1 MFKTPPLNK
10 TTVLTDNSVKHTEE
24 IESSAGRAQ
33 EGISQVRKS
42 VGELESRLSAA
53 PKTRTNTQ
61 PTKQKSQNKLSP
73 AACSVENQADPEMTT
88 YANRAQEAK
97 AYLVKIKLLLN
108 SSRNLKTELK
118 DKIIEAVDKLYR
130 LAKEEG
136 EEKEITLVKESSIAE
151 KKTEVEHKLIK
162 KLEEHSKLLTEYK
175 IETQRFSE
183 EKTSK
188 LKSLLEAQGDTTLK
202 KQIGKI

>member
-130 LAKEEG
+130 LAKEEE

-151 KKTEVEHKLIK
+151 KKDRGR
-162 KLEEHSKLLTEYK
+162 
-175 IETQRFSE
+175 TQANKEIRR
-183 EKTSK
+183 T
-188 LKSLLEAQGDTTLK
+188 Q
-202 KQIGKI
+202 

>member
-10 TTVLTDNSVKHTEE
+10 TTVLTDNSVKQTEE
-24 IESSAGRAQ
+24 IEPSAGRAQ

-61 PTKQKSQNKLSP
+61 PAKQKSQNKLSP
-73 AACSVENQADPEMTT
+73 AACSVENQADPETTT

-130 LAKEEG
+130 LAKEVGEG
-136 EEKEITLVKESSIAE
+136 KEITLVKESSTAE
-151 KKTEVEHKLIK
+151 KKDRGR
-162 KLEEHSKLLTEYK
+162 
-175 IETQRFSE
+175 TQANKEIRR
-183 EKTSK
+183 T
-188 LKSLLEAQGDTTLK
+188 Q
-202 KQIGKI
+202 